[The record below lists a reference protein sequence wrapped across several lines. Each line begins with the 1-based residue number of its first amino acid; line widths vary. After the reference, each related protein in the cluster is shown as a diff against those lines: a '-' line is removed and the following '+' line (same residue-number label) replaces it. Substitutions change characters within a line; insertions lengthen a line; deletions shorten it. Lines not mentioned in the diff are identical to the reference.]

1 VKIKLSTR
9 QIRGLLNIETPEFPK
24 YVTQLINTAS
34 GNAQA
39 TRPKVVGQMTEL
51 IRQFT
56 GKTFPEW
63 EEWYL
68 KQKPDALKNAT
79 DKVLAMVG
87 NLQHAMDT
95 IDREM
100 VGRWVRDLVIVQ
112 TFIGLRFEEA
122 ILKKGA
128 EIAKSDWR
136 KSNNSEES
144 KGVDGFIGNIPVSI
158 KPDTYKLKKALGE
171 EIQAKMVYYKKVK
184 NGVEVDYSE
193 VFPPSAKEQ

>member
-1 VKIKLSTR
+1 MKVKLSNKE
-9 QIRGLLNIETPEFPK
+9 IRRLQNIETPEFPK
-24 YVTQLINTAS
+24 YVRQLINTANQ
-34 GNAQA
+34 NAQG

-56 GKTFPEW
+56 GKTLAEW

-68 KQKPDALKNAT
+68 KQKPEALKTAT

-87 NLQHAMDT
+87 NLQHAMDK

-100 VGRWVRDLVIVQ
+100 VGRWVRDLVVVQ

-128 EIAKSDWR
+128 EIAKSNWR

-144 KGVDGFIGNIPVSI
+144 KGIDGFIDDIPVSI

-171 EIQAKMVYYKKVK
+171 EIHAKMIYYKKVK

-193 VFPPSAKEQ
+193 VFPGSK